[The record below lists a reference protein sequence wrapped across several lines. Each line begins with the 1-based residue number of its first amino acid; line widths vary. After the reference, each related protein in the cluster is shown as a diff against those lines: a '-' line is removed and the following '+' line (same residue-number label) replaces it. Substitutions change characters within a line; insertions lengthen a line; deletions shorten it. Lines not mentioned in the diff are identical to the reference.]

1 MNFSGVFVV
10 VGLLILSVTAEA
22 RTGFPD
28 FALKESL
35 ARVHPRMRAPWLRER
50 GIDDPHY
57 SFKKLASTG
66 LRCIGRWPWGPS
78 WELCGRDSLL
88 FLGSGSGVRILSISD
103 SIRPQML
110 GHINA
115 RGLISQLAVK
125 DTLLYVACG
134 NFGAQ
139 IYNISNPA
147 NPRELGSMDAVIYDL
162 AVVDT
167 LCYTVGSKYPPNDS
181 LRIYNVADPAHPVE
195 VGAVC
200 DSGNVLIVANGYAF
214 VAGNVT
220 SMNVYDVRNPVLPN
234 WINSRGGHYLTL
246 FPRENLLFC
255 SGVQPDYFSV
265 LDISN
270 PGSITEIGRI
280 NGYGGWALYVD
291 DYFAYLSCTYEHQGL
306 YIIDIT
312 DSTRPQLRGSINPE
326 GDNEWDFY
334 VPQPLSYGY
343 LAADYGGLV
352 VIDLHNVNAPT
363 EVWSGYKAHQ
373 AMDVH
378 LDNSRCYVAEQCAGL
393 RILDVTD
400 PSNPQDL
407 GEYDTI
413 GVLDV
418 RSATARDSF
427 AFITYWGNRRRFL
440 RVLDVTDPLQPIF
453 AAEESCFNPP
463 MDIVLRDSF
472 LYLAEANRFQV
483 VNIARPRQP
492 RLVGSGVIQGTG
504 VDLLLCETL
513 AYVSSLPTQILN
525 VRDPANPA
533 LVGTIPTYGHGIAIR
548 DTFAFVPALYDS
560 MVIYNISNPTAP
572 VRVAR
577 HTFSGGHVWNS
588 GVTLVDTLLYVGG
601 DLLHILDIS
610 DPFNPREVGIWV
622 PPYDIRRL
630 VYAEPYLY
638 AACYEAGI
646 CVLETVQV
654 GVKENQGTR
663 HQEKVSVVPSI
674 TSGVVWFIMDGGL
687 EGTEIVE
694 VYNPAGIKVKEIRER
709 NEPGWKHIKV
719 DLSKYPAGVY
729 IVRLRA
735 QNKVYN
741 SRVVKTKGR

>member
-10 VGLLILSVTAEA
+10 VGLLILSVVAAEA

-352 VIDLHNVNAPT
+352 VIDLHNVNSPT

-492 RLVGSGVIQGTG
+492 RLVGSCDGDGVAIVVQ
-504 VDLLLCETL
+504 DSF
-513 AYVSSLPTQILN
+513 AYTAAGAVRITNIARPDSPFVVS
-525 VRDPANPA
+525 
-533 LVGTIPTYGHGIAIR
+533 TINAFAYGIAMR
-548 DTFAFVPALYDS
+548 DTFIYLPYGYDTLRVYSAANPQAPRLLGFTPLHTHLWDVALAESVAAVATFDGLELVSLDNPSQPQWCGAIRTPYGPRRVVYSAPYFYTAMWDAGVGVYSVESVGLSELRTAEVRPTQLTVSPNPARNHLKVSFISVPAQ
-560 MVIYNISNPTAP
+560 NINLRDVTGRSVSPMAIKTE
-572 VRVAR
+572 
-577 HTFSGGHVWNS
+577 SGNVL
-588 GVTLVDTLLYVGG
+588 TL
-601 DLLHILDIS
+601 
-610 DPFNPREVGIWV
+610 
-622 PPYDIRRL
+622 
-630 VYAEPYLY
+630 
-638 AACYEAGI
+638 
-646 CVLETVQV
+646 
-654 GVKENQGTR
+654 
-663 HQEKVSVVPSI
+663 
-674 TSGVVWFIMDGGL
+674 
-687 EGTEIVE
+687 
-694 VYNPAGIKVKEIRER
+694 
-709 NEPGWKHIKV
+709 
-719 DLSKYPAGVY
+719 DLSNLTAGVY
-729 IVRLRA
+729 FLE
-735 QNKVYN
+735 
-741 SRVVKTKGR
+741 VKAAKKLNNVKFVKQ

>member
-1 MNFSGVFVV
+1 MNLRGALVV
-10 VGLLILSVTAEA
+10 VGFLFLSVVAAEA

-352 VIDLHNVNAPT
+352 VIDLHNVNSPT

-492 RLVGSGVIQGTG
+492 RLVGSCDGDGVAIVVQ
-504 VDLLLCETL
+504 DSF
-513 AYVSSLPTQILN
+513 AYTAAGAVRITNIARPDSPFVVS
-525 VRDPANPA
+525 
-533 LVGTIPTYGHGIAIR
+533 TINAFAYGIAMR
-548 DTFAFVPALYDS
+548 DTFIYLPYGYDTLRVYSAANPQAPRLLGFTPLHTHLWDVALAESVAAVATFDGLELVSLDNPSQPQWCGAIRTPYGPRRVVYSAPYFYTAMWDAGVGVYSVESVGLSELRTAEVRPTQLTVSPNPARNHLKVSFISVPAQ
-560 MVIYNISNPTAP
+560 NINLRDVTGRSVSPMAIKTE
-572 VRVAR
+572 
-577 HTFSGGHVWNS
+577 SGNVL
-588 GVTLVDTLLYVGG
+588 TL
-601 DLLHILDIS
+601 
-610 DPFNPREVGIWV
+610 
-622 PPYDIRRL
+622 
-630 VYAEPYLY
+630 
-638 AACYEAGI
+638 
-646 CVLETVQV
+646 
-654 GVKENQGTR
+654 
-663 HQEKVSVVPSI
+663 
-674 TSGVVWFIMDGGL
+674 
-687 EGTEIVE
+687 
-694 VYNPAGIKVKEIRER
+694 
-709 NEPGWKHIKV
+709 
-719 DLSKYPAGVY
+719 DLSNLTAGVY
-729 IVRLRA
+729 FLE
-735 QNKVYN
+735 
-741 SRVVKTKGR
+741 VKAAKKLNNVKFVKQ